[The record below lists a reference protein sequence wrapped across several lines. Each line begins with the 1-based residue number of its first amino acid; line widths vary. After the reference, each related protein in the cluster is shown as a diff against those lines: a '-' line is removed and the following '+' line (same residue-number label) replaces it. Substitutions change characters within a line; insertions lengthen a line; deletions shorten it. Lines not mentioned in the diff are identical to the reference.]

1 MSEMMKAL
9 AQSQGI
15 VQFQTKLKTIKVI
28 KRDGRSVDFDD
39 DKIYAALMKA
49 EKKFMVK
56 FVL

>member
-1 MSEMMKAL
+1 MKAL
-9 AQSQGI
+9 AQSQDI